1 MKKLNIFAPV
11 DDPTGYAEMSREII
25 YEMWIRG
32 MQMNLQKFERWCGQK
47 TTTPIDNLLALL
59 KELPYNQET
68 PLLSICLPEQVPLDA
83 HNLNVNFSMFE
94 VDGIPKNWVD
104 SCKQIDHI
112 ILTSK
117 FCKDAWVNSGV
128 PENKISVVGLGVNT
142 VKYNPLVPHFQLYTE
157 EGIPLQDKY
166 KYRVMNIQE
175 IVERK
180 NLDGILSAWY
190 KSKASKRDD
199 CCLILKL
206 SSYSGDKL
214 DYFKGRVER
223 LKSSLGSTGCN
234 NVYTYTNILVDGMMP
249 AFIRNA
255 THYISMSYGE
265 GWDLNVMKAGAM
277 CKIVCAPNNTSYTEY
292 LNEENS
298 YLIPIKRKE
307 LAKQTGPT
315 ARLYKNLNWFVPD
328 EDYVINFFD
337 TLGENG
343 EKAASKVKA
352 FYEDIRTK
360 WTWGNTTTGVL
371 EVLDKVVSEK
381 KTSKRIKTVNDGV
394 ASFCKSLN
402 PGISRCGIANY
413 SLSLHNAVSKQYPAL
428 LAGGID
434 NRYLSVLDDH
444 PSITVVHLQNEYQ
457 FHSKARLKHLLG
469 ELNNRGINSIVTQHT
484 VTRRAIEY
492 NDVLQNYADHIIVHS
507 ERSKQ
512 EWDGMYGE
520 KDSKCKVIPMG
531 CMPFVTDEE
540 LKDVKLPD
548 EAKIKNQGKFTI
560 GFFGFTYYHKG
571 IDKLM
576 LSYKI
581 LQSQRPDTYL
591 LLLANKP
598 LQDAVRYSERCEIIA
613 KMFGIKEEEEYLWI
627 KDYLDEL
634 QVIKYLKKCDIVI
647 LPYDEYGGIGTSA
660 AIRTCLRAG
669 VPIVTSDTCWFSDV
683 DAVERFDLE
692 KLQQV
697 VVAEYQNK
705 DNQIH
710 KFKRINAQK
719 KFLIENSFE
728 NVAKK
733 HVELYKQITGRK

>member
-32 MQMNLQKFERWCGQK
+32 VQMNLQKFEKWCGQK
-47 TTTPIDNLLALL
+47 SSSPIDSLLGLL
-59 KELPYNQET
+59 KELPYNPDT
-68 PLLSICLPEQVPLDA
+68 PLLSICLPEQVPLDPY
-83 HNLNVNFSMFE
+83 NLNVNFTMFE
-94 VDGIPKNWVD
+94 ADGIPKNWVD
-104 SCKQIDHI
+104 SCKNVDHI
-112 ILTSK
+112 ILPSK
-117 FCKDAWVNSGV
+117 FLKDAWANSGV
-128 PENKISVVGLGVNT
+128 PTEKISVVGLGVNT
-142 VKYNPLVPHFQLYTE
+142 AKYHPLVPQFQLYTE

-166 KYRVMNIQE
+166 QYRVMNIQE

-180 NLDGILSAWY
+180 NLDGILTSWF
-190 KSKASKRDD
+190 KSKASKRED

-214 DYFKGRVER
+214 DYFKGRIEK
-223 LKSSLGSTGCN
+223 LKLALNSTGCN
-234 NVYTYTNILVDGMMP
+234 NVYTYTNILIDGMMP

-292 LNEENS
+292 LTEDNS

-315 ARLYKNLNWFVPD
+315 ARLYKNLNWFIPD

-343 EKAASKVKA
+343 EKTAGKVKA
-352 FYEDIRTK
+352 LYSDISTK
-360 WTWGNTTTGVL
+360 WTWGHTTTKL
-371 EVLDKVVSEK
+371 MEVLDKVAEEK
-381 KTSKRIKTVNDGV
+381 KSKTKSKITTDGV

-402 PGISRCGIANY
+402 PGVSRCGIANY
-413 SLSLHNAVSKQYPAL
+413 ALSLHNAVSKQYPAL

-434 NRYLSVLDDH
+434 NRYLSVIDEH
-444 PSITVVHLQNEYQ
+444 PVPIVHLQNEYQ
-457 FHSKARLKHLLG
+457 FHSKARIKFFLS
-469 ELNNRGINSIVTQHT
+469 ELNKRGISSLVTQHT

-492 NDVLQNYADHIIVHS
+492 NDVIQEYADHIIVHS
-507 ERSKQ
+507 DRSKQ
-512 EWDGMYGE
+512 EWDGMYGVQN
-520 KDSKCKVIPMG
+520 SKCKVIPMG
-531 CMPFVTDEE
+531 CMPYVTDEE
-540 LKDVKLPD
+540 LVNVQLPD
-548 EAKIKNQGKFTI
+548 ESKIKNQGKFTI

-581 LQSQRPDTYL
+581 LQSQVKDTYL

-598 LQDAVRYSERCEIIA
+598 VQDAVRYSERCEIIA
-613 KMFGIKEEEEYLWI
+613 KMFGIKEEEEYFWI
-627 KDYLDEL
+627 KNYLDEL

-647 LPYDEYGGIGTSA
+647 LPYDEYGGVGTSA

-669 VPIVTSDTCWFSDV
+669 VPVVTSDTCWFSDV
-683 DAVERFDLE
+683 DAVERFNLE
-692 KLQQV
+692 QLQQV

-705 DNQIH
+705 DNQMH
-710 KFKRINAQK
+710 KFKRLNSQK

-733 HVELYKQITGRK
+733 HIELYKEITGKK